1 MGLQTRRRQM
11 ISELILYCNESF
23 IKKIFSILKENNLTE
38 YIIMEMLKARSV
50 KLTDSFLTPNFEDI
64 CWEQSDENYS
74 SKSPENYLKTCSS
87 FLENFNVYFLSACYY
102 YTEYSRMYAVDIS
115 YWILCS

>member
-1 MGLQTRRRQM
+1 
-11 ISELILYCNESF
+11 
-23 IKKIFSILKENNLTE
+23 
-38 YIIMEMLKARSV
+38 MEMLKARSV

-102 YTEYSRMYAVDIS
+102 YIECRIYVHTTIASFYKQ
-115 YWILCS
+115 